1 MSMPSYRDRQRAA
14 IVHSARAIFAVDG
27 LDGLQAR
34 RVARAADCS
43 VGTIYNLFGNLDMI
57 ILSANLETLAELHD
71 ALLEA
76 KHPTAGLDQQ
86 LDALAK
92 AYLMFAVNRTP
103 EWRALFEHR
112 MAGDMDV
119 PDWYREAQTVLFA
132 IVEDLLRATIVIER
146 SRSEAARALFSA
158 VHGGISVALDEK
170 LGAFNM
176 SATERQVQF
185 IVRSIARGLNDNHR
199 D

>member
-1 MSMPSYRDRQRAA
+1 MPMPNYRDQQRSA
-14 IVHSARAIFAVDG
+14 IVRSARLIFASDG

-34 RVARAADCS
+34 KVARAADCS
-43 VGTIYNLFGNLDMI
+43 VGTIYNLFDNLDMI
-57 ILSANLETLAELHD
+57 ILTANLETLAELRD
-71 ALLEA
+71 ALLDA
-76 KHPTAGLDQQ
+76 KRPAQSLDEQ

-92 AYLMFAVNRTP
+92 AYLMFAVNRTA

-112 MAGDMDV
+112 PSGRMDV
-119 PDWYREAQTVLFA
+119 PDWYRDAQTALFA
-132 IVEDLLRATIVIER
+132 IVEAPLRTTITDER
-146 SRSEAARALFSA
+146 SRKEAARALFSA
-158 VHGGISVALDEK
+158 VHGVISVALDEK

-199 D
+199 V

>member
-14 IVHSARAIFAVDG
+14 IMRSARVIFAVDG

-76 KHPTAGLDQQ
+76 KLPTASLDQQ

-92 AYLMFAVNRTP
+92 AYLMFAVNRTS

-112 MAGDMDV
+112 MAGNTEV
-119 PDWYREAQTVLFA
+119 PDWYRDAQTALFS
-132 IVEDLLRATIVIER
+132 IIEDLLRTRITVES
-146 SRSEAARALFSA
+146 SRREAARALFSA
-158 VHGGISVALDEK
+158 VHGVISVALDEK

-199 D
+199 V